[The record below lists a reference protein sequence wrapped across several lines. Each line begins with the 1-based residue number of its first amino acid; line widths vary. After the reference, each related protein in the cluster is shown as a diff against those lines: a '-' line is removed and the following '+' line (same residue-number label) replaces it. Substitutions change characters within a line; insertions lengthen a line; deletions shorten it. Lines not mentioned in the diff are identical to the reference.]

1 MTVKELLEEYGL
13 EIDDIRWY
21 CSVLQANRLISFAD
35 DQDELVRQ
43 IWSGRLSDD
52 LHNMEEKFLEALED
66 QWERDVTDESG
77 LREIMAD
84 AYAMKNKRSWK

>member
-21 CSVLQANRLISFAD
+21 CSVQQAHRLISFAD

-43 IWSGRLSDD
+43 IWSGKLSDD
-52 LHNMEEKFLEALED
+52 LHNMEEKFLEELED
-66 QWERDVTDESG
+66 QRERDVTDESG

-84 AYAMKNKRSWK
+84 AYAMKNKRSWN